1 MLARQ
6 FSFQNQN
13 SLMVTEFRLFE
24 AAATILGKLS
34 FGIANS
40 SATG

>member
-1 MLARQ
+1 MLTRQ

-13 SLMVTEFRLFE
+13 SLMVTEFRLE
-24 AAATILGKLS
+24 PAATFLGKLR